1 MVARFDKAGTAAL
14 DPAARQL
21 LLGLPFSYVEARHR
35 LGLVDDAM
43 AQRLVA
49 ARHRLSERLE
59 RESPNAVAFYRAD
72 AYNAAASL
80 QDNILFGRLAFGQ
93 AGAEQVKIGRASC
106 RERVCQYG

>member
-80 QDNILFGRLAFGQ
+80 QDKILFGRLRSEERRVGK
-93 AGAEQVKIGRASC
+93 ECVSKC
-106 RERVCQYG
+106 RSRWSTYN